1 MATRGRGT
9 RARHRVIRRR
19 ALLGAWPAA
28 ALAQEPLATPFDLPA
43 RSDALRPLG
52 GLELHRRAIGFG
64 GFSGLHLA
72 RDLTLTTISDRG
84 AWLSAPLV
92 MQGDKPTGFGPARQG
107 VLRDAQGV
115 PLRRGHLADAE
126 ALVRRPD
133 GTWLVAFEGL
143 HRIRAYRDLDA
154 PAAMIEAPPGLDAAP
169 ANGGLEALALLADGR
184 MLAITERMGDHGR
197 VQAWTGG
204 PGNWVPRFYRPTAG
218 FSPTDAAGLPD
229 GGALVLERRFSF
241 LEGGFSCRLLH
252 VPGAALAGHN
262 EISGAPILNLP
273 PDAPAE
279 NWEGVA
285 VLPRGREIW
294 IALISDDNEN
304 LLQRSLF
311 ALYAWAV
318 A

>member
-1 MATRGRGT
+1 M
-9 RARHRVIRRR
+9 RRR
-19 ALLGAWPAA
+19 ALLGALPFAA
-28 ALAQEPLATPFDLPA
+28 AAQEPLATAFDLPA

-64 GFSGLHLA
+64 GFSGLYLA
-72 RDLTLTTISDRG
+72 PDLALTVISDRG
-84 AWLSAPLV
+84 AWFTAPLL
-92 MQGDKPTGFGPARQG
+92 MQGEKPIGLGTLRQG
-107 VLRDAQGV
+107 LLRDAQGV

-133 GTWLVAFEGL
+133 GNWLVAFEGL
-143 HRIRAYRDLDA
+143 HRIRVYRDLDA
-154 PAAMIEAPPGLDAAP
+154 PAAAFEAPPGLENAP
-169 ANGGLEALALLADGR
+169 GNGGLESLALLADGR
-184 MLAITERMGDHGR
+184 LLAITERMGENGR
-197 VQAWTGG
+197 IQAWTGG
-204 PGNWVPRFYRPTAG
+204 PGAWVPRFYRPTPG
-218 FSPTDAAGLPD
+218 FAPTDATGLPD

-241 LEGGFSCRLLH
+241 LEGGFNCRLVH
-252 VPGAALAGHN
+252 VPRAALAGSG
-262 EISGAPILNLP
+262 EITGAPMLNLP

-285 VLPRGREIW
+285 VLPRGREWW

>member
-1 MATRGRGT
+1 MI
-9 RARHRVIRRR
+9 HRR
-19 ALLGAWPAA
+19 ALLGALPFAA
-28 ALAQEPLATPFDLPA
+28 AAQDPLATPFDLPA

-64 GFSGLHLA
+64 GFSALHLA
-72 RDLTLTTISDRG
+72 QDLALTVISDRG
-84 AWLSAPLV
+84 AWFTAPLL
-92 MQGDKPTGFGPARQG
+92 MQGEKPIGLGALRQG

-126 ALVRRPD
+126 ALVSRPD
-133 GTWLVAFEGL
+133 GSWLIAFEGL
-143 HRIRAYRDLDA
+143 HRIRAYRHLDA
-154 PAAMIEAPPGLDAAP
+154 PSAPFDAPPGLENAP
-169 ANGGLEALALLADGR
+169 ANGGLESLALLADGR
-184 MLAITERMGDHGR
+184 LLAITERMGENGR
-197 VQAWTGG
+197 VQAWSGG
-204 PGNWVPRFYRPTAG
+204 PGAWVPRFYRPTPG
-218 FSPTDAAGLPD
+218 FAPTDATGLPD

-241 LEGGFSCRLLH
+241 LEAGFSCRLVH
-252 VPGAALAGHN
+252 VPRAALAGTG
-262 EISGAPILNLP
+262 EITGAPMLNLP

-285 VLPRGREIW
+285 VMPRGREWW
-294 IALISDDNEN
+294 IALVSDDNEN

>member
-1 MATRGRGT
+1 M
-9 RARHRVIRRR
+9 RRR

-43 RSDALRPLG
+43 RSDAMRALG
-52 GLELHRRAIGFG
+52 GLELHRRTIGFG

-72 RDLTLTTISDRG
+72 PDLTLTTISDRG
-84 AWLSAPLV
+84 AWLSARLV
-92 MQGDKPTGFGPARQG
+92 MQGEKPIGLGALRQG
-107 VLRDAQGV
+107 LLRDAQGA

-133 GTWLVAFEGL
+133 GGWLVAFEGL

-154 PAAMIEAPPGLDAAP
+154 PSTVIEAPPGLDAAP
-169 ANGGLEALALLADGR
+169 GNGGLESLALLADGR
-184 MLAITERMGDHGR
+184 LLAITERMGDNGR
-197 VQAWTGG
+197 VQAWIGG
-204 PGNWVPRFYRPTAG
+204 PGAWVPRFYRPTAG
-218 FSPTDAAGLPD
+218 FAPTDAVGLPD

-241 LEGGFSCRLLH
+241 LEGGFSCRLAH
-252 VPGAALAGHN
+252 VPRSTLAGGG
-262 EISGAPILNLP
+262 EISGTPMLNLP

-318 A
+318 L